1 MGGMRSFFRCL
12 PLFAVLLPGLLAAGD
27 NPVTEKEFE
36 AAAAGRDAAFVI
48 VDGATGN
55 REIFNAA
62 LAKTPLPPCST
73 FKIWNTLIGLEAG
86 ILNSADEPF
95 YKWDGKERFLPA
107 WNRDLTLREAFQAS
121 CVPAFQALA
130 RKIGSERMQAGL
142 DRFGIGDRNV
152 SAGIEVFWLP
162 APGRK
167 TLLITPVQQ
176 ADLMRLLAMGRVPA
190 SEHSLAVLKDIMEVR
205 ETPAGTLYGKTGSSA
220 DGKGVFNMGWFVG
233 YAECGSRKYGF
244 SMVVRGEG
252 LSGKDARAMVEK
264 MLEASGLL

>member
-1 MGGMRSFFRCL
+1 MCSFFRCL
-12 PLFAVLLPGLLAAGD
+12 PLLAVLLPGLLAAGGK
-27 NPVTEKEFE
+27 PVTEKEFQTVT
-36 AAAAGRDAAFVI
+36 AGRDAAFVI
-48 VDGATGN
+48 VDGATGG
-55 REIFNAA
+55 REVFNAA
-62 LAKTPLPPCST
+62 LATTALPPCST
-73 FKIWNTLIGLEAG
+73 FKIWNTLVGLEEG

-130 RKIGSERMQAGL
+130 RKIGPDRMQAGL
-142 DRFGIGDRNV
+142 DRFGIGDRNA
-152 SAGIEVFWLP
+152 SAGIDVFWLP

-176 ADLMRLLAMGRVPA
+176 ADLMRLLATGEVPA
-190 SEHSLAVLKDIMEVR
+190 SKQALTVLKDIMEVR
-205 ETPAGTLYGKTGSSA
+205 KTPAGTLYGKTGSSA
-220 DGKGVFNMGWFVG
+220 NEDGVFNMGWFVG
-233 YAECGSRKYGF
+233 YVESGRGGYGF
-244 SMVVRGEG
+244 AMVVRGDG